1 MIPSL
6 SSTGFLP
13 LGRYQATREE
23 IHHRYVEEISSD
35 RRTLIW
41 EHFENVYN
49 LVSASIPICSIWI
62 AGSFMSDKV
71 EPSDID
77 LLFIF
82 KESDIDAR
90 LSDPSFYSM
99 IIDLGDNS
107 LNSIYGWL
115 IDTRWIIW
123 TPNSLP
129 SFTLRTALADQYA
142 LRGFWDEFWS
152 RRYTV
157 KDEMH
162 PEDANLRQG
171 YLEVIFDDFTI

>member
-13 LGRYQATREE
+13 LGRYQATNAE

-41 EHFENVYN
+41 EHFENVYK
-49 LVSASIPICSIWI
+49 LVSASIPICSIWV

-82 KESDIDAR
+82 KESDVNAR
-90 LSDPSFYSM
+90 LSDPAFYSM
-99 IIDLGDNS
+99 MVDLGNDTLKS
-107 LNSIYGWL
+107 TYGWL

-123 TPNSLP
+123 TPNSIP
-129 SFTLRTALADQYA
+129 AFAHRTALADQYA
-142 LRGFWDEFWS
+142 NRGFWDEFWS
-152 RRYTV
+152 RRYKV
-157 KDEMH
+157 KGEMH

-171 YLEVIFDDFTI
+171 YLEVIFDGFAI